1 MGYKSILNS
10 PGFPENDLVFNN
22 IFSLKF
28 KTEIYD
34 AKDSLFPQA
43 TKAYDFSKYAGAN
56 TLTMAASAAV
66 SLAALYL
73 Y

>member
-10 PGFPENDLVFNN
+10 PA
-22 IFSLKF
+22 FSSTDATFVAMLSTTF

-34 AKDSLFPQA
+34 HADYLFPLVG
-43 TKAYDFSKYAGAN
+43 TAYNPSIYAGAN
-56 TLTMAASAAV
+56 TLTMATSAAV